1 MASQLKKFLLGLLLF
16 ASLASI
22 VCSEPRLPHLFS
34 DHMVLQ
40 RGAEIRVWGWAA
52 PGESITVS
60 LAGKSQQTTAAND
73 SRWSVSLPALP
84 AGGPFLLEVRGSK
97 AIVIKDVMIGE
108 VWVASGQSNMTYDLA
123 AAATGAQEIPKAND
137 SGLRFFTV
145 PKRIAVE
152 PLDDTLP
159 AAWEIATSETS
170 KKFSA
175 VGYFFARDLRR
186 DLGVPVGVIL
196 SAWPGS
202 SAEEWTDPA
211 SLRREPLLQPI
222 ASRWEASPPG
232 QKAYAAKPREFSL
245 EFDDFELLPAK
256 SDAPAMPFSDFNDGS
271 SHTSTGSDWSFSW
284 YDAPDSVFSLV
295 APGRGG
301 TGYAARIAGSLDGTS
316 YAQLQAQLH
325 ADTSPMNLSDY
336 AGIRFSVRGNGAFSF
351 RTLQPSISDW
361 DDYSS
366 NTFHATPDW
375 QQVTIWFKDLSQE
388 GWGVQKEFTLNQ
400 LTAFALVCMTDLE
413 YPPRPPSGMY
423 EGMIAPLES
432 YGIRGAIWYQG
443 ESNTDR
449 AFQYRTLLPAMI
461 RGWRDAWKLGDF
473 PFLIVQLPNHGSSPE
488 FGDSIWAEL
497 REAQLLTAG
506 GVKNAG
512 LAVTIDVGDPHNVHP
527 ARKEEV
533 GQRLALVALGTTYG
547 KKVVYSG
554 PIYESMQV
562 EGKEIRILFQHPTS
576 KLQIHGESLHGFT
589 IAGADHKFHLAAA
602 RIDGDT
608 IVVTSPEVES
618 PVAVRYAWANSP
630 DCNLYNEAGLPAS
643 PFRTDDWPGASFTK
657 R

>member
-1 MASQLKKFLLGLLLF
+1 LKKFFLGLLLF
-16 ASLASI
+16 ASLASTL
-22 VCSEPRLPHLFS
+22 CAEPRLPHLFS

-40 RGAEIRVWGWAA
+40 RGADIHVWGWAA
-52 PGESITVS
+52 PGESITVG

-73 SRWSVSLPALP
+73 SRWSVSFPALP

-97 AIVIKDVMIGE
+97 TIVIRDVMIGE
-108 VWVASGQSNMTYDLA
+108 VWVASGQSNMTYDLG
-123 AAATGAQEIPKAND
+123 AAATGAQEVPKAND

-159 AAWEIATSETS
+159 ASWEIATSETS

-186 DLGVPVGVIL
+186 ALGVPVGVIL

-202 SAEEWTDPA
+202 AAEEWTDPA

-222 ASRWEASPPG
+222 ASRWDASSPG
-232 QKAYAAKPREFSL
+232 QKAYAAKSREFSL
-245 EFDDFELLPAK
+245 EFDDFELLPVRP
-256 SDAPAMPFSDFNDGS
+256 DAPTTVFSDLNDGS
-271 SHTSTGSDWSFSW
+271 ARTSTGGDWNFTW
-284 YDAPDSVFSLV
+284 DDAPESAFSLV

-316 YAQLQAQLH
+316 CARLQAQLH
-325 ADTSPMNLSDY
+325 ADGSSANLSDY

-351 RTLQPSISDW
+351 RTMQPSITDW

-366 NTFHATPDW
+366 NTFHATPNW
-375 QQVTIWFKDLSQE
+375 QQVTIWFKDLKQA

-400 LTAFALVCMTDLE
+400 ITAFALVCMTDLE
-413 YPPRPPSGMY
+413 DPPRPPSGMY
-423 EGMIAPLES
+423 EGMINPLES

-449 AFQYRTLLPAMI
+449 AFQYRALLPAMI
-461 RGWRDAWKLGDF
+461 RGWRNAWKLGDF

-497 REAQLLTAG
+497 REAQLITANS
-506 GVKNAG
+506 VKNAG
-512 LAVTIDVGDPHNVHP
+512 LSVTIDVGDPQNVHP

-547 KKVVYSG
+547 KKIAYSG
-554 PIYESMQV
+554 PLYESMRA
-562 EGKEIRILFQHPTS
+562 EGKEIRIRFQPTAS
-576 KLQIHGESLHGFT
+576 KLQAHGESLHGFKV
-589 IAGADHKFHLAAA
+589 AGADHKFHRAVA
-602 RIDGDT
+602 RIDGET
-608 IVVTSPEVES
+608 VVVTSPEVET
-618 PVAVRYAWANSP
+618 PVAVRYAWANNP

-643 PFRTDDWPGASFTK
+643 PFRTDDWPGESFTK